1 MTLMPTSLT
10 YFWNALPNKHSRIY
24 SIYPVK
30 QEKEMSQATNFYLTF
45 FICDNIIKNNTEN
58 YF

>member
-1 MTLMPTSLT
+1 MPTSLT
-10 YFWNALPNKHSRIY
+10 HFQKTLSSQTNTSV
-24 SIYPVK
+24 YPVK